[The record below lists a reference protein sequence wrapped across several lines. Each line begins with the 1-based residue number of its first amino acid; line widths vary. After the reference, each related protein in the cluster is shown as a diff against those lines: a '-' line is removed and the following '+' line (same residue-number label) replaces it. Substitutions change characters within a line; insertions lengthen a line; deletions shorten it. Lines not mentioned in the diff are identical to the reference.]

1 MGVGNQVK
9 LRTKEGIIEDMRT
22 KMLFSGLT
30 AGIALILASVV
41 VVSMAGVK
49 DTEPP
54 VIQAPEKLVYQL
66 NHGDC
71 LQEVVYE
78 LTVTDNLDPN
88 PVVHC
93 NYPSGYWYPIGYY
106 DVVCT
111 ATDNAGNQS
120 AVQFPLIIWGE
131 ASGVVFADANQNGVR
146 EPNEPGIQGAV
157 VRLINE
163 TTGALVGELRTD
175 REGRYQFLQIAPG
188 RYRLIASV
196 GARYTPT
203 TRNPQTFVLPRDCGK
218 QRLFGFRER
227 IEPVQPR

>member
-1 MGVGNQVK
+1 M
-9 LRTKEGIIEDMRT
+9 T
-22 KMLFSGLT
+22 
-30 AGIALILASVV
+30 
-41 VVSMAGVK
+41 GVK

-93 NYPSGYWYPIGYY
+93 NYPSGYWYPIGQYE
-106 DVVCT
+106 VACT

-120 AVQFPLIIWGE
+120 AVQFPLVIWGE
-131 ASGVVFADANQNGVR
+131 VSGIVYVDSNQNGAR
-146 EPNEPGIQGAV
+146 EPNEPAIPNAV
-157 VRLINE
+157 VRVVHEGNNALIEE
-163 TTGALVGELRTD
+163 TRTD
-175 REGRYQFLQIAPG
+175 RDGRYQFQNLGPA
-188 RYRLIASV
+188 RYRISANAGS
-196 GARYTPT
+196 RYVPT

-227 IEPVQPR
+227 IEPVQTR